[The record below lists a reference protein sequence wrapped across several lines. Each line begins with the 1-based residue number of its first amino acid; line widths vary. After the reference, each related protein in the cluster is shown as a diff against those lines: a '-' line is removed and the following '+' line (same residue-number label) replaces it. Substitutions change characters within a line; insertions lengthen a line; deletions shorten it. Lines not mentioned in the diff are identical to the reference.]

1 MNCCTTAALSFWA
14 PSCLISQGI
23 KTDYWPLFWSGHSRA
38 GLISCNARSLW
49 FAADDLIRRAAG
61 RAPHLLLSLPLGR
74 SDPRLPFP
82 QQKPVRG
89 RERKRLRETEWGRK
103 PEDIYLLNASETG
116 AVFLFTHQPV
126 VLAHSSGVKGQKMTD
141 RQPCAGNSAT
151 CLVWFQGER
160 YTTEYYKTFFSLSAR
175 VKKGPVWIKNSSVIT
190 GGIKTQ
196 IQRK

>member
-14 PSCLISQGI
+14 PSCLISRGI
-23 KTDYWPLFWSGHSRA
+23 KTDYWPLFWSGHSRT

-49 FAADDLIRRAAG
+49 FAADDLIRHAAG

-82 QQKPVRG
+82 QQKPVSG
-89 RERKRLRETEWGRK
+89 RERKRLSEAEWGKK

-116 AVFLFTHQPV
+116 AAFLFTHQPV

-141 RQPCAGNSAT
+141 RQPCAGNSPT
-151 CLVWFQGER
+151 CLVWFQQKHRGNGELLNI
-160 YTTEYYKTFFSLSAR
+160 TKHFSHCQPGS
-175 VKKGPVWIKNSSVIT
+175 KKGLLN
-190 GGIKTQ
+190 
-196 IQRK
+196 